1 MEGEDKMNFTK
12 KYFKI
17 FIGIAVLML
26 VIIVF
31 FFAQRSSTLETGAL
45 KDWRAAAIDR
55 RVAAAQIM
63 TGEADNI
70 ELLVS
75 CIDKMAT
82 LPDSSEMA
90 VRDAASLCHTGIK
103 LKPSL

>member
-1 MEGEDKMNFTK
+1 MNFAK

-17 FIGIAVLML
+17 FIGVGVLLL

-31 FFAQRSSTLETGAL
+31 FFAQRSDALETAML
-45 KDWRAAAIDR
+45 KDWRAAPMER
-55 RVAAAQIM
+55 RVASAQIM
-63 TGEADNI
+63 TGVTENVDM
-70 ELLVS
+70 LVA

-82 LPDSSEMA
+82 LPDSGQMA

-103 LKPSL
+103 LKKNL